1 MSRLELE
8 SGVGTVGGFRPVSGI
23 FALKLSE
30 SVWICLEHVDG
41 GEEKKSRP
49 EVVIFVELEVLPDG
63 FTAKPTNRR
72 KDKRNTRLHTA
83 WRQKD
88 CHL

>member
-8 SGVGTVGGFRPVSGI
+8 SGVGTVGGFRPVSGGI

-30 SVWICLEHVDG
+30 RVWICLEHVDG

-49 EVVIFVELEVLPDG
+49 DVVIFVEL
-63 FTAKPTNRR
+63 
-72 KDKRNTRLHTA
+72 
-83 WRQKD
+83 
-88 CHL
+88 